1 MWSSA
6 WCGCH
11 RGQRSSGCMNRNT
24 VQKEGG
30 VALSFSGCQ
39 ATLSWWLLAQVP
51 QFRGNKLR
59 TFKEWLG
66 GRWSQASEEQKQGT
80 LEIIRWS
87 VFAHAPMFVCVAGEV
102 NMKYVCQKVCTF
114 HLDPVSSVNIRV
126 CFKCKIPFSS
136 ETKFLENCFEWK
148 AAPPAGGATHLMIPI
163 LHFQPELEFLTRIC
177 YFSCFTSF
185 LWCFSEPLWEC
196 WWLYLV
202 LRMTFTN
209 IGVNYLM

>member
-1 MWSSA
+1 MFGSDQVALLCQILWGYCSIEDGSEIPHCSLQPCGVGLGTEPALGGAVISAGPQLMWSSA

-114 HLDPVSSVNIRV
+114 HLDPVSS
-126 CFKCKIPFSS
+126 
-136 ETKFLENCFEWK
+136 
-148 AAPPAGGATHLMIPI
+148 
-163 LHFQPELEFLTRIC
+163 
-177 YFSCFTSF
+177 
-185 LWCFSEPLWEC
+185 
-196 WWLYLV
+196 
-202 LRMTFTN
+202 
-209 IGVNYLM
+209 